1 MKIQIEVMGKAVKN
15 AVKKQA
21 KIFEQK
27 LKQQITEKTSGM
39 LNGLDSNI
47 AGFGSINKELGDR
60 LNFGDGLLGDTN
72 LF

>member
-1 MKIQIEVMGKAVKN
+1 
-15 AVKKQA
+15 
-21 KIFEQK
+21 
-27 LKQQITEKTSGM
+27 M

-47 AGFGSINKELGDR
+47 AGFGSINKELEDR